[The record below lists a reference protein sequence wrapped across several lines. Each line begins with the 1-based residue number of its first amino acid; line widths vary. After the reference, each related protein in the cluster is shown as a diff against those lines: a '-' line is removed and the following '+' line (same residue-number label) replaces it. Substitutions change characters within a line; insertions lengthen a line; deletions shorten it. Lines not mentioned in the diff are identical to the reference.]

1 MKFEFSE
8 EEQMLR
14 NQVRRLAR
22 EKIGPWSESLKEEE
36 ESREIAVK
44 IVRAMGELGL
54 CGLYVPAQYGG
65 AGVKSVG
72 ICIVREELSKVS
84 HLADVVYAELGLA
97 TCGITLQGSEDHKRK
112 YLPRVARGEI
122 LGSFALTEP
131 NAGSDVAALQTRAQ
145 KRGDSYVL
153 NGEKT
158 FATLAG
164 LADLYLIFA
173 KTDPEKGRKGISAFL
188 VDSGTPGV
196 QIGKMDMMAGGPE
209 YTITLEDCQLPRESL
224 LGKEG
229 QGWDIAF
236 GTLDTFRAT
245 VGAAMLGLAQAAFEE
260 AFTYARQRIAFGQP
274 IAAFQAIQFKLADMA
289 TEIEAARW
297 LVYRAA
303 HLKDEGKVA
312 RPIQFAS
319 MAKLFATEVAWR
331 AADEAVQIHGGSG
344 VTRGVKV
351 ERLLRESRLPRIY
364 EGTSEIQRLTIYRE
378 LERGFSK

>member
-1 MKFEFSE
+1 
-8 EEQMLR
+8 
-14 NQVRRLAR
+14 
-22 EKIGPWSESLKEEE
+22 
-36 ESREIAVK
+36 
-44 IVRAMGELGL
+44 
-54 CGLYVPAQYGG
+54 
-65 AGVKSVG
+65 
-72 ICIVREELSKVS
+72 
-84 HLADVVYAELGLA
+84 LADVLYAELGLA
-97 TCGITLQGSEDHKRK
+97 TCGITLQGSESQKRK

-145 KRGDSYVL
+145 KRGNSYVL

-188 VDSGTPGV
+188 VESGTPGV
-196 QIGKMDMMAGGPE
+196 EIAKMDMMAGGPE
-209 YTITLEDCQLPRESL
+209 YSIALSDCSLPGESL

-229 QGWDIAF
+229 QGWNIAF
-236 GTLDTFRAT
+236 GTLDIFRAT

-260 AFTYARQRIAFGQP
+260 AFTYARQRVAFGQP
-274 IAAFQAIQFKLADMA
+274 IATFQAIQFKLADMA

-303 HLKDEGKVA
+303 HLKDEGKMA
-312 RPIQFAS
+312 RTIQFAS